1 MAGSEAS
8 VHKLSN
14 TWQECTEEEL
24 KIKKAHVESELTN
37 VEMKPRGIQDNKI
50 KISKHHDD
58 SELSTIDES
67 KYSLS
72 TKAAVII
79 SDIGISCD
87 TFVPKESE
95 IIRKPEVRIY
105 PKVALPHSKLLW
117 ETVRRVRKKV
127 DRPVLRMTIE
137 RQGQFSGVEEEDE
150 KLRWRRSWARNKMN
164 GANDDQFKN
173 WLVKPHSAVVQN
185 VVPKSS
191 LKCVSSV
198 HVIKGSELKP
208 SVYDYPKTLYTDTS
222 KTSKDIKDLTELK
235 SLFAIDNIVSWLDR
249 KHVYSK
255 TVSLDHDGFSKP
267 ELKDEVL
274 SKIKSRLNE
283 EMITKI
289 RSLIMEH
296 SKVLSLPGRSQRKGS
311 LPSMENVV
319 DEDSAS
325 VASSK
330 KVITVRAKLAA
341 VRTILV

>member
-1 MAGSEAS
+1 MFSGSEAS
-8 VHKLSN
+8 VYKLLN

-37 VEMKPRGIQDNKI
+37 VEMNPLGIQDNKI
-50 KISKHHDD
+50 KISKQHDD
-58 SELSTIDES
+58 SELSTVDKSI
-67 KYSLS
+67 YSLS

-87 TFVPKESE
+87 SFIPKESE
-95 IIRKPEVRIY
+95 FIRKPEVRIY

-117 ETVRRVRKKV
+117 EPVRRVRKKV

-150 KLRWRRSWARNKMN
+150 NLRWGRSWARNKMD
-164 GANDDQFKN
+164 GSKDDKFKS
-173 WLVKPHSAVVQN
+173 WLIKPHSEVVQK

-191 LKCVSSV
+191 QKNVSSV
-198 HVIKGSELKP
+198 HVMKGSELKP
-208 SVYDYPKTLYTDTS
+208 SLYDYLKISYTNTS
-222 KTSKDIKDLTELK
+222 KTSKDIKDLTQLK
-235 SLFAIDNIVSWLDR
+235 SLFTIDKIVSWLD
-249 KHVYSK
+249 KNHVL
-255 TVSLDHDGFSKP
+255 TVSLDHHGFTKP
-267 ELKDEVL
+267 EFKDEVL

-283 EMITKI
+283 EMITKV
-289 RSLIMEH
+289 RSIMEH
-296 SKVLSLPGRSQRKGS
+296 SKVLSLPGQSQRKGS